1 MQLKKFGANY
11 LSNNVVT
18 EFNEIHTAW
27 HTVTAPCVLVFVSC
41 LIMIDL
47 FFKQKYMLIYNR
59 YMKRCLRFFV
69 KKNSL
74 CALIACYPLHIRKH
88 FNVSFLKKAVLKV
101 QTPQYKLCAFVSNYI
116 SFLLPIRF
124 PLHRKAIIFLF
135 TPSNAFSSCWF
146 LEWRC

>member
-1 MQLKKFGANY
+1 MSICLVALSY
-11 LSNNVVT
+11 LAITNREKRGT
-18 EFNEIHTAW
+18 W
-27 HTVTAPCVLVFVSC
+27 HSFHMPV
-41 LIMIDL
+41 DL
-47 FFKQKYMLIYNR
+47 FFKQKYMLIYSR

-116 SFLLPIRF
+116 SFLLHIRF
-124 PLHRKAIIFLF
+124 PLHRKTIIFLF
-135 TPSNAFSSCWF
+135 TPSNAFSSC
-146 LEWRC
+146 

>member
-1 MQLKKFGANY
+1 MSICLVALNY
-11 LSNNVVT
+11 LAITNREKRGTRHSFHMPV
-18 EFNEIHTAW
+18 
-27 HTVTAPCVLVFVSC
+27 
-41 LIMIDL
+41 DL

-101 QTPQYKLCAFVSNYI
+101 QVQTPPYKVCAFVSNYQLYI
-116 SFLLPIRF
+116 LLD
-124 PLHRKAIIFLF
+124 AY
-135 TPSNAFSSCWF
+135 
-146 LEWRC
+146 